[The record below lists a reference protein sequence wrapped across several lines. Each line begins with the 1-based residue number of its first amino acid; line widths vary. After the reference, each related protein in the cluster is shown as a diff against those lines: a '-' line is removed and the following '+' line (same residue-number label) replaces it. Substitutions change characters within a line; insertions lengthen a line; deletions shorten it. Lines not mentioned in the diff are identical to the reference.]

1 MPVNSNKEND
11 TIDRSSNS
19 MQNEAKLS
27 ICIRLV
33 SDFRNECLQ
42 DCHFKT
48 QYLLS
53 LYLREFSQTTPVTA
67 ICRKGRKCIK
77 KIKKFLPTICTHCD
91 VIVMQPFVRHI
102 KAVNNN

>member
-33 SDFRNECLQ
+33 SDFQMNVYRTVTLKDCNFKGLSLYRTVTLQ

-48 QYLLS
+48 QYLVS
-53 LYLREFSQTTPVTA
+53 LYLREFSQTNPVTA
-67 ICRKGRKCIK
+67 IRRKGRKCIK
-77 KIKKFLPTICTHCD
+77 
-91 VIVMQPFVRHI
+91 
-102 KAVNNN
+102 N